1 MFSVHPLIRSCVDIK
16 GNRWRS
22 HICGDICHSECLD
35 KQADSSVALP
45 LLPRPLSWPSISE
58 LSPGA
63 GLSLVDLPE
72 RLLARGP
79 RRGVAAAT
87 PRRLR
92 YDTARQRHGHWPTE
106 GPRQAQPA
114 ATDVTAGVS
123 EASQQTSD
131 HHVASGKNGGIAKR
145 AVHLS
150 QAILRRIHIII

>member
-1 MFSVHPLIRSCVDIK
+1 LVFSVHPLIRSCVDIK

-63 GLSLVDLPE
+63 GLSLVDIPE

-79 RRGVAAAT
+79 RQPCLSFLALCPGRQSASSAQ
-87 PRRLR
+87 
-92 YDTARQRHGHWPTE
+92 ARVCHW
-106 GPRQAQPA
+106 
-114 ATDVTAGVS
+114 
-123 EASQQTSD
+123 
-131 HHVASGKNGGIAKR
+131 
-145 AVHLS
+145 
-150 QAILRRIHIII
+150 